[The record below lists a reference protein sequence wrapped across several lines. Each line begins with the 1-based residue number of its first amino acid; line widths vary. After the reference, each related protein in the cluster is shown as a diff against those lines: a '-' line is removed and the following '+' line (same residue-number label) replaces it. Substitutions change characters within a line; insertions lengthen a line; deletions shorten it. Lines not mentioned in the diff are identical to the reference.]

1 MLAVAEIVSVEVP
14 EAPGIVKGARV
25 ADGLL
30 EVELNARVKPTSL
43 VKPTMGVTVMVE
55 IPEAPPT
62 VTDTNVGLAE
72 IVKVGRLMKVPVCA
86 VSSLGVD
93 PPLVIVTQYPGT
105 LVPVPQLPAK
115 NPIVE
120 PVVVPATW

>member
-1 MLAVAEIVSVEVP
+1 M
-14 EAPGIVKGARV
+14 
-25 ADGLL
+25 L

-43 VKPTMGVTVMVE
+43 AKPKIGVTVMVDVLD
-55 IPEAPPT
+55 APPT
-62 VTDTNVGLAE
+62 VTDTDLGSAE
-72 IVKVGRLMKVPVCA
+72 IVKVGWLMKVPVCA
-86 VSSLGVD
+86 VSSFGVD

-115 NPIVE
+115 NPIGD